1 MKYLFLL
8 RHAKSNSFQTDLSDI
23 DRALTDGGRRAAQLV
38 GSYIDSQRL
47 WPDLVIS
54 SPAVRARETTEL
66 VLASASAHI
75 DVEYDPQV
83 YEATP
88 QILLDIIARVDKKRE
103 VLLLVGHNPGL
114 EDLLRLLTGRAEL
127 MSTASLAKISL
138 DISDWSQSDVSKG
151 TFDWILT
158 PSERSKPILKY

>member
-1 MKYLFLL
+1 MKSLFLL
-8 RHAKSNSFQTDLSDI
+8 RHAKSNSFQTDLSDM
-23 DRALTDGGRRAAQLV
+23 DRELTDGGRRAAQLV
-38 GSYIDSQRL
+38 GSYIGSQRL
-47 WPDLVIS
+47 WPDLVLS

-66 VLASASAHI
+66 VLASANAHI
-75 DVEYDPQV
+75 EVEYDPKI

-88 QILLDIIARVDKKRE
+88 QTLFATIARVEKERE

-114 EDLLRLLTGRAEL
+114 EELLRLLTGRAEL

-138 DISDWSQSDVSKG
+138 DISDWSQCDMSKG

>member
-1 MKYLFLL
+1 MKSLFLL
-8 RHAKSNSFQTDLSDI
+8 RHAKSNSFQTDLSDM
-23 DRALTDGGRRAAQLV
+23 DRELTDGGRRAAQLV

-66 VLASASAHI
+66 VLASASTHI
-75 DVEYDPQV
+75 DVEYDQQV

-88 QILLDIIARVDKKRE
+88 QILFGIIARVEKERE
-103 VLLLVGHNPGL
+103 ALLLVGHNPGL
-114 EDLLRLLTGRAEL
+114 EELLRMLTGRAEI
-127 MSTASLAKISL
+127 MSTSSLAKISL
-138 DISDWSQSDVSKG
+138 DISDWSQCDVSKG